1 MSTNLLSEYEMEEAA
16 RHMARGNSRRGT
28 TELFLNKDGVQQS
41 LEEKGLSQ
49 IEGRR
54 LINRQIRFA
63 DRSSPEFRPTKY
75 SGIWEIEREAMV
87 DATRDKLSETVNGLV
102 KSLEET
108 QTERRSVREKLQLQL
123 NEYLEAA
130 ICPTETDEALRLV
143 AAIGKLQDG
152 EVAAQVQLI
161 KLLQQVGGSEGGT
174 EGEQLALPPLS
185 A

>member
-28 TELFLNKDGVQQS
+28 TEMFLNRDDIQQS
-41 LEEKGLSQ
+41 LDEKGLTQ
-49 IEGRR
+49 IEARR

-63 DRSSPEFRPTKY
+63 DKSSPEFRPTKY

-87 DATRDKLSETVNGLV
+87 DATRDKLYETVNGLV
-102 KSLEET
+102 ET
-108 QTERRSVREKLQLQL
+108 LQEAQAERRSVREKLQTQL

-143 AAIGKLQDG
+143 SAIGKLQDG
-152 EVAAQVQLI
+152 EIASQVQLV
-161 KLLQQVGGSEGGT
+161 KLLQQIGGT
-174 EGEQLALPPLS
+174 EEGTDNGQMALPPLS